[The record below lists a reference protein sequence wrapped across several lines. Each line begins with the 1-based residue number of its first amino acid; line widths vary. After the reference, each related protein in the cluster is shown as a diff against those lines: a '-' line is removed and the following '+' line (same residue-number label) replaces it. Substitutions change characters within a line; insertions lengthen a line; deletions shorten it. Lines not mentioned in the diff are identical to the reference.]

1 MGKTNKEKEKKTK
14 DLKGLTEEEVLKVIE
29 EIVYRLASKFRFGFL
44 DIDDLKQEARM
55 IAWEGIDR
63 WDGKRSLKNFLWSHV
78 HNRLF
83 NFKRDKYQRIDKPC
97 LKCPINQFDKKT
109 KKCLKYSED
118 YLDDCKFYYKWIL
131 RNLTKRN
138 LMDTVDFDAIDDRN
152 EHRMWINNSDIVMEL
167 ENSEIMEIIRSKIP
181 FNYLDTYI
189 KYINGVK
196 LNSITKANIKQMI
209 INILEQEGISL
220 DGKKE

>member
-1 MGKTNKEKEKKTK
+1 MEIKSKPKIK

-29 EIVYRLASKFRFGFL
+29 EIVYRLAAKFRFGFL

-63 WDGKRSLKNFLWSHV
+63 WDGQRSLKNFLWSHV

-83 NFKRDKYQRIDKPC
+83 NFKRNKYQRIDKPC
-97 LKCPINQFDKKT
+97 LKCPINKFDKQT
-109 KKCLKYSED
+109 KKCLIYSED

-131 RNLTKRN
+131 RNLAKRN
-138 LMDTVDFDAIDDRN
+138 LMDTVNFEAIDDRN
-152 EHRMWINNSDIVMEL
+152 EHRMWTNNSDVV
-167 ENSEIMEIIRSKIP
+167 ENLQNKEIMERIKAKIP
-181 FNYLDTYI
+181 FNYLDVYT

-196 LNSITKANIKQMI
+196 LNSIVKANIKQLI
-209 INILEQEGISL
+209 INILEEEGINL
-220 DGKKE
+220 NG